1 MSIVAAQLIAEVK
14 ATGVEETKSQLDSVS
29 GKVKET
35 KQSFG
40 DMLKQGFAMAVWQ
53 PIFNGVGQGLSFLK
67 DQLVDS
73 VKDAVAHQQV
83 MTQTAQAIKSTGDAS
98 GMTATQLEALAEKF
112 GETTTFSADTTQ
124 AGENL
129 LLTFTNI
136 GKNVFPQATQA
147 ILDVSQAMHQDLQS
161 SAIQVGK
168 ALDDP
173 AKGMSALQRIGVT
186 FSTSQQDAVKAM
198 LKTGDTAGAQ
208 KLILKELEKEFGGSA
223 QAAGQTFGGQLSI
236 LSDNLEVTKEK
247 IGGALLPVLGN
258 LMNQYVI
265 PLAQKF
271 SDWMF
276 KGGGLQDFQNI
287 IKTIASFLTGTLLP
301 DLNNLLNQY
310 IIPLA
315 LQMYDLFIKS
325 GWVHDA
331 FQTIGNIIGFVG
343 PILFNLVTDVGHL
356 VGWFQ
361 QAGPQGTI
369 LKDVLFGIGA
379 VILEIKIKD
388 LIGNFVTFAT
398 QTIPQT
404 IAKIGDLT
412 GVNGLLALKNK
423 AKDAAGADG
432 IGSIGPAATEAEG
445 TVATETTAMEADLA
459 GVGAAAE
466 TASGESGIGKIGP
479 AVTEAEATVE
489 TETGAAGMAGAF
501 AAVAGPLGIGAIL
514 VALPMIAQGVHDAT
528 VKAMDDL
535 VSQVKQKAQQ
545 AHDAI
550 VQQLINQN
558 YQISLNMDIRR
569 AQLGLPSLNEEN
581 NMPDNEGTPVV
592 KGHYAS
598 GGSISSPGWYG
609 INERGFEGVSL
620 PGGGSPAYLPAGTQV
635 IPNNQLG
642 GGSSPGAG
650 GTAQPVVLTI
660 DGIQFARL
668 ILPYLPQ
675 QMRSSIGLIGV

>member
-1 MSIVAAQLIAEVK
+1 
-14 ATGVEETKSQLDSVS
+14 
-29 GKVKET
+29 
-35 KQSFG
+35 
-40 DMLKQGFAMAVWQ
+40 MLKQGFAMAVWQ

-67 DQLVDS
+67 DQLVDT

-186 FSTSQQDAVKAM
+186 FSTSQQDAVKALM
-198 LKTGDTAGAQ
+198 KTGDTAGAQ
-208 KLILKELEKEFGGSA
+208 KIILKELEKEFGGSA

-236 LSDNLEVTKEK
+236 LSNNLEVTKEK
-247 IGGALLPVLGN
+247 IGTALLPVLGN

-276 KGGGLQDFQNI
+276 KGGGLQDFQTI
-287 IKTIASFLTGTLLP
+287 IKNIASFFTSTFLP
-301 DLNNLLNQY
+301 ALNQLLNQY
-310 IIPLA
+310 IMPLA

-331 FQTIGNIIGFVG
+331 FQTISNILGDLLPKVFTLATDLGNVI
-343 PILFNLVTDVGHL
+343 
-356 VGWFQ
+356 GWFQ
-361 QAGPQGTI
+361 KSGPQGDI
-369 LKDVLFGIGA
+369 LKTALLGIGGA
-379 VILEIKIKD
+379 ILGLKTKD
-388 LIGNFVTFAT
+388 MINDFMNFANNTTKTVTKAINDIIGNDTS
-398 QTIPQT
+398 
-404 IAKIGDLT
+404 
-412 GVNGLLALKNK
+412 GLKGITSA
-423 AKDAAGADG
+423 AKDAEGDQG
-432 IGSIGPAATEAEG
+432 IGG
-445 TVATETTAMEADLA
+445 
-459 GVGAAAE
+459 
-466 TASGESGIGKIGP
+466 IGP
-479 AVTEAEATVE
+479 AVQTAEQDISK
-489 TETGAAGMAGAF
+489 AAPSISADLLSAF
-501 AAVAGPLGIGAIL
+501 APLFAADVIAGTIWQKIAPKAPFPNAPTPLGPNGPVLPINPGGGNRGPGIGKAPG
-514 VALPMIAQGVHDAT
+514 ATLPGF
-528 VKAMDDL
+528 
-535 VSQVKQKAQQ
+535 
-545 AHDAI
+545 
-550 VQQLINQN
+550 
-558 YQISLNMDIRR
+558 
-569 AQLGLPSLNEEN
+569 
-581 NMPDNEGTPVV
+581 
-592 KGHYAS
+592 AS
-598 GGSISSPGWYG
+598 GGPVEQSGWYNFMEQG
-609 INERGFEGVSL
+609 TEGV
-620 PGGGSPAYLPAGTQV
+620 AYLPRGTQV
-635 IPNNQLG
+635 IPNSQLG
-642 GGSSPGAG
+642 GGSSS

-675 QMRSSIGLIGV
+675 QLRSSVGMVGL